1 MVNRGRRERTGRFS
15 EDVVIDVSTARPPL
29 RVWRLIATAIVLLI
43 VARMLLFLIQTPNFQ
58 WDVVAQYLTFPS
70 ILHGL
75 LVTIVITISC
85 TALSIFLGTPIAL
98 CRLSPVLALR
108 AVGGAYVWL
117 FRGLP
122 ALVQIVFWF
131 NLAYLL
137 PRISLGIPFGPVLHS
152 WSTNKVISP
161 FVAALLGLGLT
172 EAAYMSEIIRAGIL
186 SVDPGQRDAA
196 RSLGLGALKTFFL
209 IIVPQA
215 MRFIL
220 PPMGSQLIGLAKSTS
235 LVSVV
240 ATSDLLFSVEVI
252 YARTF
257 EVIPLMLVACFWYI
271 VIVSILFLL
280 QVYLERRFSQGRMG
294 ARSHGAWWPWGR
306 HRPAVASGI
315 DLG

>member
-1 MVNRGRRERTGRFS
+1 
-15 EDVVIDVSTARPPL
+15 
-29 RVWRLIATAIVLLI
+29 VWRLIATGIVLLF

-75 LVTIVITISC
+75 LVTIVITVSC

-137 PRISLGIPFGPVLHS
+137 PRISLGIPFGPVLYS

-172 EAAYMSEIIRAGIL
+172 EAAYVSEIIRAGIL
-186 SVDPGQRDAA
+186 SVDVGQRDAA
-196 RSLGLGALKTFFL
+196 RSLGLSALKTFFL
-209 IIVPQA
+209 IVVPQA

-271 VIVSILFLL
+271 VIVSILFVL
-280 QVYLERRFSQGRMG
+280 QVYLERHFSQGRAEM
-294 ARSHGAWWPWGR
+294 RSRGTWWPWGR
-306 HRPAVASGI
+306 HRPAAVPGI
-315 DLG
+315 DLR

>member
-1 MVNRGRRERTGRFS
+1 M
-15 EDVVIDVSTARPPL
+15 ARSPL
-29 RVWRLIATAIVLLI
+29 PVWRLITTMIVIVLL
-43 VARMLLFLIQTPNFQ
+43 ARMLVFLIQTPNFE
-58 WDVVAQYLTFPS
+58 WGVVLSYLTFPS
-70 ILHGL
+70 IMHGL
-75 LVTIVITISC
+75 LVTVVITISC
-85 TALSIFLGTPIAL
+85 TALSILLGTPIAL

-108 AVGGAYVWL
+108 AMGGGYVWL

-137 PRISLGIPFGPVLHS
+137 PRISLGIPFGPVLYS
-152 WSTNKVISP
+152 WSTNKVITP

-172 EAAYMSEIIRAGIL
+172 EAAYVSEIIRAGIL
-186 SVDPGQRDAA
+186 SVDRGQRDAA
-196 RSLGLGALKTFFL
+196 RSLGLGAWKTFFL
-209 IIVPQA
+209 VIAPQA

-252 YARTF
+252 YSRTF
-257 EVIPLMLVACFWYI
+257 EVIPLMLVACFWYL
-271 VIVSILFLL
+271 VIVSILFVL
-280 QVYLERRFSQGRMG
+280 QVYLERRFSQGREESRG
-294 ARSHGAWWPWGR
+294 WGPAWLRGR
-306 HRPAVASGI
+306 QRPAVVPSV